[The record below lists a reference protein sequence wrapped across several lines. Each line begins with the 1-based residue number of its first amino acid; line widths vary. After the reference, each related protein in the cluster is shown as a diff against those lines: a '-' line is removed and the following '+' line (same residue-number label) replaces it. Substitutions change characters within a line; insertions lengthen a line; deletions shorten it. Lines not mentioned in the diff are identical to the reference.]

1 MVKCYSDV
9 MSTIVLNL
17 LIAKRVIDV
26 VLKYY
31 QTDDPAIIEKIE
43 FGLLVFEIGRA
54 YQQVRNSVGQSK
66 YA

>member
-66 YA
+66 YT